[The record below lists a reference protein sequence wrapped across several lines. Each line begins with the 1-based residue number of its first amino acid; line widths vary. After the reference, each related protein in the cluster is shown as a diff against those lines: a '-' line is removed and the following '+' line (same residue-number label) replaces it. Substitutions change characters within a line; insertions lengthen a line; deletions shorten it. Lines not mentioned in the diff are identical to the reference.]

1 MAESKIFTLDI
12 VTPTSTV
19 FSGAVQS
26 FSAPGIVGGFQV
38 LYNHAPLLSTI
49 GIGELKVV
57 DPVGTKTL
65 YSTSGG
71 FVEVKDNKV
80 IVLAETAERSDLIDK
95 ERAQKSKERA
105 EARLAQKDAAVNED
119 RARAALARSMN
130 RLKIASLS

>member
-19 FSGAVQS
+19 FSGTVQS
-26 FSAPGIVGGFQV
+26 FSAPGIMGGFQV
-38 LYNHAPLLSTI
+38 LFNHAPLLATI
-49 GIGELKVV
+49 GVGELKIV
-57 DPVGTKTL
+57 DAEGKKSL

-95 ERAQKSKERA
+95 DRALRSKERA
-105 EARLAQKDAAVNED
+105 AARLAEKTSAVDEE

-130 RLKIASLS
+130 RLKIAAHS